1 MADLVVTPLGW
12 AYIGFDIAWT
22 VALICGMLFL
32 FHHRELPCIRIRR
45 LPILFAGTIALHLYG
60 FICVLGYTIGPL
72 VPCIA
77 LFWIMRY
84 ANYHYQQPP
93 TVKADCL

>member
-60 FICVLGYTIGPL
+60 FVCVLGYTIGTL